1 MAGDNSQML
10 ASVVDMV
17 LDIRQQAKA
26 AKDWATSDRIRDG
39 LASVGIRVKD
49 RKDGYAWEPEKL
61 WDRPIKPLSSEP
73 SKGFLFGGIVGL
85 AAGGFRVWMVGG

>member
-1 MAGDNSQML
+1 MRLFVFDILGLRDDLAGDNSQML

-49 RKDGYAWEPEKL
+49 RKDGYDWETE
-61 WDRPIKPLSSEP
+61 
-73 SKGFLFGGIVGL
+73 
-85 AAGGFRVWMVGG
+85 